1 MSVPIRSYALIA
13 GCVAALAI
21 GQVLFKICSSRIG
34 NLFDLVRNPS
44 TFAIF
49 LVAISIYAGSTLA
62 WILALRMIA
71 LNQAYVFMSASFV
84 VVPMLS
90 YLILGE
96 RIAPQTLLGSV
107 VICAGV
113 IIASVRW

>member
-1 MSVPIRSYALIA
+1 
-13 GCVAALAI
+13 
-21 GQVLFKICSSRIG
+21 
-34 NLFDLVRNPS
+34 VRNPW
-44 TFAIF
+44 TLAIF

-62 WILALRMIA
+62 WILALRTIS

-90 YLILGE
+90 YFILGE
-96 RIAPQTLLGSV
+96 RVSPQTLLGSV

>member
-1 MSVPIRSYALIA
+1 MSSYALIA

-34 NLFDLVRNPS
+34 DLFDLVRSPS
-44 TFAIF
+44 TLAIF

-62 WILALRMIA
+62 SILALRTVS
-71 LNQAYVFMSASFV
+71 LNQAYVFLSASFV
-84 VVPMLS
+84 IVPILS

-96 RIAPQTLLGSV
+96 RLSSQTLIGSI
-107 VICAGV
+107 VICSGV
-113 IIASVRW
+113 LIASVRW